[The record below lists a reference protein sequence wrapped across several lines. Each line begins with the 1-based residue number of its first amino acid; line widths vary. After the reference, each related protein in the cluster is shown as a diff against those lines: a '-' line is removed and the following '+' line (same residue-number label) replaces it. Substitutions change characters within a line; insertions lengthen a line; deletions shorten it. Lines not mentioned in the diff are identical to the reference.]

1 METEQKCVCGR
12 LSTET
17 DGGGDAASADDPFQ
31 LQIECDICHIW
42 FHARC
47 VKLGRIGVLSI
58 DKYHC
63 PRCESMCGA
72 SIMKPKTND
81 HRHNSTEEESADKPT
96 QIGTKVFVDQLLN
109 RTFPNATDPGGVADT
124 IESGRDLTLPYLS
137 TSGFSRPIMIAD
149 PDGLGLAMP
158 DRDLDFEDV
167 PPSVAEEQEIDVIN
181 VHSQDTVMM
190 TLKDFCKAF
199 QTPVQERNS
208 VVNCLSLE
216 VSQTPLGDEVM
227 PPLVARMLCWV
238 TNVWPQTV
246 QERWEGGEPP
256 QVQKYCIMSM
266 EGSYTG
272 KHFWQTTKI
281 SAFIFGAILYF
292 YFLRFKP
299 LPNIQY

>member
-1 METEQKCVCGR
+1 
-12 LSTET
+12 
-17 DGGGDAASADDPFQ
+17 
-31 LQIECDICHIW
+31 
-42 FHARC
+42 
-47 VKLGRIGVLSI
+47 
-58 DKYHC
+58 
-63 PRCESMCGA
+63 
-72 SIMKPKTND
+72 MKPKTND
-81 HRHNSTEEESADKPT
+81 HRHNSTEEDAEDKPT
-96 QIGTKVFVDQLLN
+96 QIGTKVFVDQLVE

-124 IESGRDLTLPYLS
+124 IKSGRDLTLPYLS
-137 TSGFSRPIMIAD
+137 SSGFSRPIMIAD

-158 DRDLDFEDV
+158 DKELDFEDV
-167 PPSVAEEQEIDVIN
+167 PSSVAEEQEIDVIN

-199 QTPVQERNS
+199 ETPVQERNS

-216 VSQTPLGDEVM
+216 VSETALGDEVM

-272 KHFWQTTKI
+272 KQVFAHDNKKEPF
-281 SAFIFGAILYF
+281 S
-292 YFLRFKP
+292 
-299 LPNIQY
+299 